1 VIQLKSDASEK
12 SPIGADLNQAFV
24 SGCPV
29 TVNVN
34 IVVVVLVV
42 AFVWA
47 SSRYTVDL
55 CQETVDVG

>member
-1 VIQLKSDASEK
+1 M
-12 SPIGADLNQAFV
+12 
-24 SGCPV
+24 SGCTV
-29 TVNVN
+29 TVNV
-34 IVVVVLVV
+34 IVVVVVLVV